1 MGAAAARCCSVCA
14 GSFVLA
20 RAGLLDRH
28 RVVTH
33 RANVAAVRQE
43 HPALLMLDDAQTSR
57 VSWPWLAVTGIEHRH
72 A

>member
-1 MGAAAARCCSVCA
+1 MHGEL
-14 GSFVLA
+14 VLA

-33 RANVAAVRQE
+33 RANVAALRQE
-43 HPALLMLDDAQTSR
+43 HPALLVLDDAQTSR
-57 VSWPWLAVTGIEHRH
+57 VSLPWLAVTGIENRH